1 MALITIMIMSTAAA
15 VLRGMTLTSVA
26 DVGNALQPLFGD
38 KGQILFCIGLFSAA
52 YSSFIVNSMIGGFI
66 LSDSLGLGGTPQDKS
81 TRILTAA
88 VLLTGMFVAL
98 YVIESG
104 TKPVAAIVAAQAVT
118 VVAAPLAAGA
128 LLLLTSSKKIMGDYR
143 NGPVIN
149 LFAGIGFVLLLG
161 MAWYIATEKV
171 IPQINSMR
179 SESAAVEIIPQPEM
193 NLVLQKLS

>member
-1 MALITIMIMSTAAA
+1 VGRIRIAEHAGAA
-15 VLRGMTLTSVA
+15 VGA
-26 DVGNALQPLFGD
+26 D
-38 KGQILFCIGLFSAA
+38 IFC
-52 YSSFIVNSMIGGFI
+52 
-66 LSDSLGLGGTPQDKS
+66 
-81 TRILTAA
+81 
-88 VLLTGMFVAL
+88 
-98 YVIESG
+98 
-104 TKPVAAIVAAQAVT
+104 IVAAQAVT